1 MSVRV
6 RAVSGFEDIERWV
19 AARNAVRPDDAWTPQ
34 MLALFRA
41 QEVERLDLLALLDD
55 EVVGTAFVAGSP
67 VSTEER
73 VFAEVLVRPEARR
86 HGVGAALL
94 KTVLAEARGRGSNWL
109 ELFVRAEETDAV
121 AFIEHQGFALVR
133 SLDWLALD
141 LAASAPA
148 TRSLPDGI
156 ELAWLGE
163 RPQAVEGM
171 YVVAQET
178 YTELEQVLPHIVSTL
193 RDWEAF
199 ELGDPKVT
207 FDLCSIALAGDDVVG
222 YGVIQVAAGSK
233 TAMHRMTAVRPAWRR
248 RGIGKAMTCAQIA
261 AAQQAGLDV
270 MRGWAR
276 TEEIRRLALGLGYAV
291 ERSLLVYRL
300 PL

>member
-1 MSVRV
+1 
-6 RAVSGFEDIERWV
+6 
-19 AARNAVRPDDAWTPQ
+19 
-34 MLALFRA
+34 ML
-41 QEVERLDLLALLDD
+41 
-55 EVVGTAFVAGSP
+55 S
-67 VSTEER
+67 
-73 VFAEVLVRPEARR
+73 
-86 HGVGAALL
+86 
-94 KTVLAEARGRGSNWL
+94 EARGRESNWL

-121 AFIEHQGFALVR
+121 AFIEHRGFALVR

-141 LAASAPA
+141 LAAAAPA
-148 TRSLPDGI
+148 TGPLPDGI
-156 ELAWLGE
+156 ALEWLGE

-171 YVVAQET
+171 YVVAQQT
-178 YTELEQVLPHIVSTL
+178 YTELEQVLPHIVST
-193 RDWEAF
+193 
-199 ELGDPKVT
+199 LGDPKVT

-233 TAMHRMTAVRPAWRR
+233 TAMHRMSAVRPAWRR
-248 RGIGKAMTCAQIA
+248 RGIGRAMTCAQIA